1 MFQKILIIF
10 SLLVCSF
17 SFGIQVSYREG
28 SYPDKRRL
36 VLEFEKRVDY
46 RVLLLE
52 NPKRIVVDVMG
63 DIQPPTNTKAR
74 IGKHP
79 WGTRFVFDTEYSEV
93 KAFSLE
99 DPFRIVID
107 VYKNTLPDDDP
118 LIAILDPTVLKIISY
133 RENKNVG
140 ERLISERAKGTI
152 ITQRRV
158 IVLDAGHGGRD
169 PGAIGYNGIREKD
182 INLAITLK
190 LAQLLNEDGR
200 FKVIL
205 TRKDDTF
212 VPLDE
217 RAKKALRNRADLF
230 ISIHANASPKGISEH
245 AKGTMVF
252 AISSEA
258 AQKKKEA
265 IVNNDNYAKLTIGV
279 ADVPINVR
287 RVMADLAL
295 DVTLYESVQ
304 FGNMLSKNLRA
315 QLGREVEFKGIQR
328 AGFAV
333 LKTPGIPSIL
343 VEVGFITNPQ
353 EALLMN
359 YPQFQERFAKAMYDA
374 ILEYFFPGA
383 EKVMEL
389 QKTYGPEAELLR

>member
-10 SLLVCSF
+10 SLLFCSF
-17 SFGIQVSYREG
+17 SFGVQVSYREG
-28 SYPDKRRL
+28 NYLDKKRL

-52 NPKRIVVDVMG
+52 NPKRIVVDVMEEVR
-63 DIQPPTNTKAR
+63 PPTNIKAR
-74 IGKHP
+74 VGKHP

-107 VYKNTLPDDDP
+107 VYKNTIPDDDP
-118 LIAILDPTVLKIISY
+118 LIAILDPVVLKVISY
-133 RENKNVG
+133 RDTKNVG
-140 ERLISERAKGTI
+140 GRLISERAKGTI

-158 IVLDAGHGGRD
+158 IVLDAGHGGHD
-169 PGAIGYNGIREKD
+169 PGAIGYKGIKEKD

-190 LAQLLNEDGR
+190 LAQLLNKDGR

-212 VPLDE
+212 VGLEE

-230 ISIHANASPKGISEH
+230 VSIHANASPKGISEH

-265 IVNNDNYAKLTIGV
+265 IVNNDNYAKLAIGV
-279 ADVPINVR
+279 SDVPLSVR
-287 RVMADLAL
+287 RIMADLAL

-304 FGNMLSKNLRA
+304 FGNILSKKLKA
-315 QLGREVEFKGIQR
+315 QLEREVEFKGIQR

-333 LKTPGIPSIL
+333 LKTPGIPSVL

-353 EALLMN
+353 EALLMSD
-359 YPQFQERFAKAMYDA
+359 PQFQEKFAKAMYDA
-374 ILEYFFPGA
+374 IVEYFFPNI
-383 EKVMEL
+383 
-389 QKTYGPEAELLR
+389 

>member
-10 SLLVCSF
+10 SLLFCSF
-17 SFGIQVSYREG
+17 SFGVQVSYREG
-28 SYPDKRRL
+28 NYLDKKRL

-52 NPKRIVVDVMG
+52 NPKRIVVDVMEEVR
-63 DIQPPTNTKAR
+63 PPTNIKAR
-74 IGKHP
+74 VGKHP

-107 VYKNTLPDDDP
+107 VYKNTIPDDDP
-118 LIAILDPTVLKIISY
+118 LIAILDPVVLKVIAY
-133 RENKNVG
+133 RDAENVG
-140 ERLISERAKGTI
+140 GRLISERAKGTI

-169 PGAIGYNGIREKD
+169 PGAIGYKGIKEKD

-190 LAQLLNEDGR
+190 LAQLLNKDGR

-212 VPLDE
+212 VGLEE

-230 ISIHANASPKGISEH
+230 VSIHANASPKGISEH

-265 IVNNDNYAKLTIGV
+265 IVNNDNYAKLAIGV
-279 ADVPINVR
+279 SDVPLSVR
-287 RVMADLAL
+287 RIMADLAL

-304 FGNMLSKNLRA
+304 FGNILSKKLKA

-333 LKTPGIPSIL
+333 LKTPGIPSVL

-353 EALLMN
+353 EALLMSD
-359 YPQFQERFAKAMYDA
+359 PQFQEKFAKAMYDA
-374 ILEYFFPGA
+374 IVEYFFPNI
-383 EKVMEL
+383 
-389 QKTYGPEAELLR
+389 

>member
-10 SLLVCSF
+10 SLLICV
-17 SFGIQVSYREG
+17 SFGIQVIYREG
-28 SYPDKRRL
+28 NYPDKRRL
-36 VLEFEKRVDY
+36 VLEFERAVEY
-46 RVLLLE
+46 RVLLLA
-52 NPKRIVVDVMG
+52 NPKRIVVDVME
-63 DIQPPTNTKAR
+63 DVRLPTNVKAR

-79 WGTRFVFDTEYSEV
+79 WGTRFVFDTEYYEV

-99 DPFRIVID
+99 NPFRIVID
-107 VYKNTLPDDDP
+107 VYKNKLLDDDP
-118 LIAILDPTVLKIISY
+118 LIAILDPVVVKVISY
-133 RENKNVG
+133 RETKNVG
-140 ERLISERAKGTI
+140 ERLISERTKGAI

-190 LAQLLNEDGR
+190 LAQLLNKDGR

-217 RAKKALRNRADLF
+217 RAKIALRNRADLF
-230 ISIHANASPKGISEH
+230 VSIHANASPKGISEH

-279 ADVPINVR
+279 ADVPINVK

-304 FGNMLSKNLRA
+304 FGNMLSKNLRV

-333 LKTPGIPSIL
+333 LKTPGIPSVL

-353 EALLMN
+353 EALLMAD
-359 YPQFQERFAKAMYDA
+359 PQFQEKFAKAMYDA
-374 ILEYFFPGA
+374 ILDYFFPGA
-383 EKVMEL
+383 EKIMEL
-389 QKTYGPEAELLR
+389 QKTYGPEAELLQ